1 MSGSEQR
8 PGSRWC
14 LRPPL
19 LYFPLLVLAAC
30 NATIYKPGSGPSSGT
45 GDSSGQGGAPDPG
58 PGGGGLGTGSSMG
71 SPGSGG
77 ITGGSGSGAVTGGS
91 GSGGIVGG
99 SGSGGMTMGM
109 RTTPGDLPLPRLSHD
124 EYVQTIKDLVTQVM
138 PAAEASKIVSAAIP
152 LTTDLSQDSLVG
164 SASEKHGGFSRV
176 DQSEQ
181 QPYSDIPMAVA
192 MNLGAAFTS
201 SMTRIAALVGDC
213 SKSGSSINTA
223 CLQTFVKSFG
233 EIALR
238 HPLSDADVKFYAE
251 TATSNPVSTADLAKV
266 VAVMLASPRFLYR
279 VESGDQMVATNIYAL
294 DAWELAARLSYHFW
308 GTMPDATL
316 RDAARSGKLL
326 TADGYASEVSRL
338 MADPRADTVIRSFF
352 EEMFWPLLELPP
364 LDSRVNDP
372 VYKAFAGANL
382 PTTTLRDHMVNDVLD
397 AASWTVANGG
407 TLSDLLTNRMS
418 FAKDADLAALYGV
431 AAWNGQ
437 GTPPT
442 LPASRAGLLT
452 RPAFLSTGTI
462 NTRPIMKGVFIRT
475 TLLCDNIPP
484 PPANAANTPI
494 VLTGN
499 QTTRELVQ
507 TITEQ
512 TGTVCQSC
520 HQSLINPLGFSSENF
535 DGLGRERTQQTFY
548 DDAGKVTGMKAVD
561 TTTVPRAKADDM
573 TMSKGMA
580 DLTQLIVKSG
590 KVEPC
595 LATRLFRFA
604 FRRVETSIDADAIA
618 GLTQLAQSG
627 KLVDMFKGVAM
638 RPEFKQRVI
647 TP

>member
-8 PGSRWC
+8 PGTRWS

-19 LYFPLLVLAAC
+19 IYFSLLVLGAC
-30 NATIYKPGSGPSSGT
+30 NGTIYKPGSGPSAGT
-45 GDSSGQGGAPDPG
+45 GDGSGKSGDPDPG
-58 PGGGGLGTGSSMG
+58 AGSSTG
-71 SPGSGG
+71 SPGTGG
-77 ITGGSGSGAVTGGS
+77 VLGGSGT
-91 GSGGIVGG
+91 
-99 SGSGGMTMGM
+99 GGMTMGM

-124 EYVQTIKDLVTQVM
+124 EYIQTIKDLVTQVM
-138 PAAEASKIVSAAIP
+138 PAAEATKIISAAIP
-152 LTTDLSQDSLVG
+152 LTTDLSQDALVG
-164 SASEKHGGFSRV
+164 SPSEKHGGFSRV

-181 QPYSDIPMAVA
+181 QPYSDIPVAVA

-201 SMTRIAALVGDC
+201 STTRIAALVGDC

-238 HPLSDADVKFYAE
+238 HTLSSDDVTFYAG
-251 TATSNPVSTADLAKV
+251 TATSNPVTAADLAKV
-266 VAVMLASPRFLYR
+266 VAVMLSSPRFLYR
-279 VESGDQMVATNIYAL
+279 VESGDQMVANNIYAL

-316 RDAARSGKLL
+316 RDDARSGKLL
-326 TADGYASEVSRL
+326 TADGYTSEVTRL
-338 MADPRADTVIRSFF
+338 MADPRADGVIRSFF

-431 AAWNGQ
+431 SPWNGQ
-437 GTPPT
+437 GTPPM

-494 VLTGN
+494 TLTGN
-499 QTTRELVQ
+499 QTTREVVQ

-512 TGTVCQSC
+512 PGTVCQSC
-520 HQSLINPLGFSSENF
+520 HQSLINPLGFASENF

-548 DDAGKVTGMKAVD
+548 DDAGKVTGMKAID
-561 TTTVPRAKADDM
+561 TTSIPRAKSDDT
-573 TMSKGMA
+573 TMSTGMA
-580 DLTQLIVKSG
+580 DLTQLIAKSG

-595 LATRLFRFA
+595 VATRLFRFA
-604 FRRVETSIDADAIA
+604 FRRVESSIDADAIA

-627 KLVDMFKGVAM
+627 KLADLFKGVAM

>member
-1 MSGSEQR
+1 
-8 PGSRWC
+8 
-14 LRPPL
+14 
-19 LYFPLLVLAAC
+19 
-30 NATIYKPGSGPSSGT
+30 
-45 GDSSGQGGAPDPG
+45 
-58 PGGGGLGTGSSMG
+58 MG

-77 ITGGSGSGAVTGGS
+77 VPGVP
-91 GSGGIVGG
+91 GSGGTSVTPGSGGVLGG
-99 SGSGGMTMGM
+99 SGSGGMAMGM

-124 EYVQTIKDLVTQVM
+124 EYIQTIQDLVTQVM
-138 PAAEASKIVSAAIP
+138 PAAEASKIITAALP

-164 SASEKHGGFSRV
+164 TASEKHGGFSRV

-181 QPYSDIPMAVA
+181 QPYADIPVAVA
-192 MNLGAAFTS
+192 MNLAAAFTS
-201 SMTRIAALVGDC
+201 STTRIAALVGDC

-238 HPLSDADVKFYAE
+238 HPLSTDDVMFYTA

-279 VESGDQMVATNIYAL
+279 VESGDQMVADNIYAL

-308 GTMPDATL
+308 GTMPDAAL
-316 RDAARSGKLL
+316 RDNARTGKLL
-326 TADGYASEVSRL
+326 TADVYASEVNRL
-338 MADPRADTVIRSFF
+338 MADPRATGVIRSFF

-372 VYKAFAGANL
+372 VYKAFAGSNL
-382 PTTTLRDHMVNDVLD
+382 PTTTLRDHMVNEVLD
-397 AASWTVANGG
+397 AASWTIANGG
-407 TLSDLLTNRMS
+407 TLSDLFTNRMS

-431 AAWNGQ
+431 SPWNGQ
-437 GTPPT
+437 GTPPM

-452 RPAFLSTGTI
+452 RAAFLATGTI

-475 TLLCDNIPP
+475 TLLCDMVPA

-499 QTTRELVQ
+499 QTTREVVQ
-507 TITEQ
+507 TITEAA
-512 TGTVCQSC
+512 GTVCQSC
-520 HQSLINPLGFSSENF
+520 HQSIINPLGFSSENF

-548 DDAGKVTGMKAVD
+548 DDAGKVTGMKAVNTTAVPRVKSDD
-561 TTTVPRAKADDM
+561 TT
-573 TMSKGMA
+573 MSTGMA
-580 DLTQLIVKSG
+580 DLTQLIAKSG

-604 FRRVETSIDADAIA
+604 FRRIESPIDADAIA

-627 KLVDMFKGVAM
+627 KLADLFKGVAM

>member
-8 PGSRWC
+8 PGTRWS

-19 LYFPLLVLAAC
+19 IYFSLLVLGAC
-30 NATIYKPGSGPSSGT
+30 NGTIYKPGSGPSAGT
-45 GDSSGQGGAPDPG
+45 GDGSGKSGDPDPG
-58 PGGGGLGTGSSMG
+58 AGSSTG
-71 SPGSGG
+71 SPGTGG
-77 ITGGSGSGAVTGGS
+77 VLGGSGT
-91 GSGGIVGG
+91 
-99 SGSGGMTMGM
+99 GGMTMGM

-124 EYVQTIKDLVTQVM
+124 EYIQTIKDLVTQVM
-138 PAAEASKIVSAAIP
+138 PAAEATKIISAAIP
-152 LTTDLSQDSLVG
+152 LTTDLSQDALVG
-164 SASEKHGGFSRV
+164 SPSEKHGGFSRV

-181 QPYSDIPMAVA
+181 QPYSDIPVAVA

-201 SMTRIAALVGDC
+201 STTRIAALVGDC

-238 HPLSDADVKFYAE
+238 HTLSSDDVTFYAG
-251 TATSNPVSTADLAKV
+251 TATSNPVTAADLAKV
-266 VAVMLASPRFLYR
+266 VAVMLSSPRFLYR
-279 VESGDQMVATNIYAL
+279 VESGDQMVANNIYAL

-316 RDAARSGKLL
+316 RDDARSGKLL
-326 TADGYASEVSRL
+326 TADGYTSEVTRL
-338 MADPRADTVIRSFF
+338 MADPRADGVIRSFF

-431 AAWNGQ
+431 SPWNGQ
-437 GTPPT
+437 GTPPM

-494 VLTGN
+494 TLTGN
-499 QTTRELVQ
+499 QTTREVVQ

-512 TGTVCQSC
+512 NGTVCQSC
-520 HQSLINPLGFSSENF
+520 HQSLINPLGFASENF

-548 DDAGKVTGMKAVD
+548 DDSGKVTGMKAID
-561 TTTVPRAKADDM
+561 TTSIPRAKSDDT
-573 TMSKGMA
+573 TMSTGMA
-580 DLTQLIVKSG
+580 DLTQLIAKSG

-595 LATRLFRFA
+595 VATRLFRFA
-604 FRRVETSIDADAIA
+604 FRRVESSIDADAIA

-627 KLVDMFKGVAM
+627 KLADLFKGVAM

>member
-8 PGSRWC
+8 PGTRWS
-14 LRPPL
+14 LGPPL
-19 LYFPLLVLAAC
+19 VCFALLAPLAAC
-30 NATIYKPGSGPSSGT
+30 TGTVFKPGSGSSSGT
-45 GDSSGQGGAPDPG
+45 GNSPGIGGAADPG
-58 PGGGGLGTGSSMG
+58 AAGSGPGSGTGSSMG
-71 SPGSGG
+71 SPGTGG
-77 ITGGSGSGAVTGGS
+77 VLGGSGTGG
-91 GSGGIVGG
+91 
-99 SGSGGMTMGM
+99 MAMGM

-124 EYVQTIKDLVTQVM
+124 EYIQTVKDLVTQVM
-138 PAAEASKIVSAAIP
+138 PAAEASKIVTAAIP
-152 LTTDLSQDSLVG
+152 LTTDLSRDNLVG

-181 QPYSDIPMAVA
+181 QPYADIPVAVA

-201 SMTRIAALVGDC
+201 SATRIAALVGDC

-223 CLQTFVKSFG
+223 CLQSFVKSFG

-238 HPLSDADVKFYAE
+238 HPMSDADVTFYVG

-316 RDAARSGKLL
+316 RDAARSGALL
-326 TADGYASEVSRL
+326 TTDGYASQVNRL
-338 MADPRADTVIRSFF
+338 MADPRADGTIRAFF

-372 VYKAFAGANL
+372 VYKAFAGSNL
-382 PTTTLRDHMVNDVLD
+382 PTTTLRDHMVNEVLD
-397 AASWTVANGG
+397 AASWTIANGG
-407 TLSDLLTNRMS
+407 TLSDLFTNRMS

-431 AAWNGQ
+431 SPWNGQ
-437 GTPPT
+437 GTPPM

-452 RPAFLSTGTI
+452 RAAFLSTGTI

-475 TLLCDNIPP
+475 TLLCDGIPA

-494 VLTGN
+494 VLTGT

-535 DGLGRERTQQTFY
+535 DGLGRERAQQTFY

-561 TTTVPRAKADDM
+561 TTSVPRVKTDDA
-573 TMSKGMA
+573 TMSAGMA
-580 DLTQLIVKSG
+580 DLTQLIAKSG

-604 FRRVETSIDADAIA
+604 FRRIETSIDADAIA

-627 KLVDMFKGVAM
+627 KLVDLFKGVAM